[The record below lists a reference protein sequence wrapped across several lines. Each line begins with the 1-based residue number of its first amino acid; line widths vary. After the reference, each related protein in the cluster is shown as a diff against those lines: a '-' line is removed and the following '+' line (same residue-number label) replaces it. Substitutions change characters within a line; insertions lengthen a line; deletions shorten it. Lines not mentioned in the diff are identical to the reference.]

1 MKISSFDLSIDL
13 LVYLSIS
20 WSEYFLG
27 TTLQTHHRIYDETW
41 TWFRLHLHS
50 IDTLSNTHDKTNAM
64 IAIGAFSA
72 TNDLAALGAHF
83 VFDRNN
89 RADAAVMSH
98 LWEEYITDEQ
108 SMKW

>member
-1 MKISSFDLSIDL
+1 
-13 LVYLSIS
+13 
-20 WSEYFLG
+20 
-27 TTLQTHHRIYDETW
+27 
-41 TWFRLHLHS
+41 
-50 IDTLSNTHDKTNAM
+50 M